1 MEPTDIGKHHLKLP
15 IYNASGVHCVELNE
29 LTELKKCHYTGAVLT
44 KSSTICSRKGNCLPR
59 YYFDSSG
66 SYSINSSGLPNIGMN
81 KYIDWINDNSHTK
94 PCILSI
100 APLTLDDL
108 RSQIT
113 IILDNTL
120 IVDPEINLSCPN
132 IAGKPQ
138 VAYDV
143 PSFEEYNRVIAEIL
157 GEKGYGLKVPPY
169 FDNVI
174 SNDVIDIINSIETN
188 SYVTCIN
195 SVPNTFAFDDTF
207 NHAIAP
213 NQGYGGMGGA
223 CILPIALSNV
233 RRFSLSTKK
242 DIVGCGGITCGSDI
256 KKHFSCGAKAV
267 QIGTSLYENGINDF
281 ERLYTEFCNLS

>member
-1 MEPTDIGKHHLKLP
+1 MSVSDCEFVIQTQ
-15 IYNASGVHCVELNE
+15 HCAFLF
-29 LTELKKCHYTGAVLT
+29 KKIEAFSACVQVLM
-44 KSSTICSRKGNCLPR
+44 
-59 YYFDSSG
+59 
-66 SYSINSSGLPNIGMN
+66 NIGMS
-81 KYIDWINDNSHTK
+81 KYVDWINNNFHTK

-108 RSQIT
+108 RGQIT
-113 IILDNTL
+113 SIVDNTL